1 MKGLMWSAA
10 LGATAMYFFDPQ
22 SGNRRRALLRD
33 QLIHLRTETS
43 KTMDSIDGRMEDLRN
58 RTKGLIHETRSSME
72 TIAGTRSNTSMDT
85 GTNTMQSGH
94 TEKIAV

>member
-10 LGATAMYFFDPQ
+10 LGATAMYFFDPE
-22 SGNRRRALLRD
+22 SGRRRRALLRD

-43 KTMDSIDGRMEDLRN
+43 KTMDSIDSRMEDLRN
-58 RTKGLIHETRSSME
+58 RTSGLIHETRSNIDM
-72 TIAGTRSNTSMDT
+72 IAGT
-85 GTNTMQSGH
+85 GTKNSTNDMPSEH